1 MSDQVTLAARAGA
14 QRSRI
19 EVVSPAK
26 GTVVGGV
33 SADSLSEVTAI
44 AAELRA
50 AQPEWEARGPRA
62 RGAVLRRFLDWILD
76 NERSLVETIQAES
89 GKSWGDASLEISMAV
104 DTINYYVK
112 NAPKFM
118 TDRTVSPAGLANV
131 TKKLTVQYRPYPLVG
146 VITPW
151 NGPLAG
157 PIMDGVPALLS
168 GAAVLFKPSE
178 VTPLSWAAAA
188 RGWRDIDAPPVL
200 GCANGYGDVGRAVV
214 DEVDMV
220 MFTGSTATGR
230 AIATRA
236 AERLIPCSLELGG
249 NDAMI
254 VCADANL
261 PRAAKAAAWGAMFN
275 SGQTC
280 VSVERVYVVADVLR
294 RVRGS
299 SHPEVSRLRHGTDP
313 PGSFTSDVGAM
324 ATAAQLAI
332 VERHVAD
339 AVAKGARVVTGGR
352 RREPGLYFE
361 PTVLTEVDHS
371 MLCMCEETF
380 GPTLPIMKVDTE
392 GQAIELAND
401 SVYGLGS
408 SLWTRDGARAQRLSR
423 RIEAGAVNINNAL
436 ATTFQMTTPMGGW
449 KQSGL
454 GQRFDGAAGMLKF
467 CRPKNVLS
475 ERVEIGADPLW
486 YPYRRRTSTLISRLV
501 RLMGAHDWRR
511 RLPIRT
517 TEDPQ

>member
-1 MSDQVTLAARAGA
+1 MSAQATAATRTEA
-14 QRSRI
+14 RHTRI
-19 EVVSPAK
+19 EVVSPAT
-26 GTVVGGV
+26 GRVVGV
-33 SADSLSEVTAI
+33 VPVNSREDVAAT

-50 AQPEWEARGPRA
+50 AQPEWEARGPGGRKV
-62 RGAVLRRFLDWILD
+62 VLRRFLDWILD
-76 NERSLVETIQAES
+76 NEQSLVETIQAES
-89 GKSWGDASLEISMAV
+89 GKSWGDASLEIIMAV

-112 NAPKFM
+112 NVSKFM
-118 TDRTVSPAGLANV
+118 ADRTVSPAGLANL

-157 PIMDGVPALLS
+157 PIMDGVAALLA
-168 GAAVLFKPSE
+168 GAAVAFKPSE
-178 VTPLSWAAAA
+178 VTPLTWSAAA
-188 RGWRDIDAPPVL
+188 RGWRDIGAPTVL
-200 GCANGYGDVGRAVV
+200 ACVNGYGDVGQAVV

-236 AERLIPCSLELGG
+236 GERLIPCSLELGG
-249 NDAMI
+249 KDAMI

-275 SGQTC
+275 SGQIC
-280 VSVERVYVVADVLR
+280 VSVERAYVVADVYDRFVDL
-294 RVRGS
+294 VAS
-299 SHPEVSRLRHGTDP
+299 EVGALRHGTDA
-313 PGSFTSDVGAM
+313 PGSFSSDVGAM
-324 ATAAQLAI
+324 ATAAQLDT

-339 AVAKGARVVTGGR
+339 AVAKGAHVLIGGH

-361 PTVLTEVDHS
+361 PTVLTDVDHS
-371 MLCMCEETF
+371 MLCMREETF

-392 GQAIELAND
+392 DHAVELAND
-401 SVYGLGS
+401 CVYGLGS
-408 SLWTRDGARAQRLSR
+408 SIWTRDHSRAHRLSR

-436 ATTFQMTTPMGGW
+436 ATTFQMTTPMSGW

-467 CRPKNVLS
+467 CRPKTVLS
-475 ERVEIGADPLW
+475 ERIELPSEPLW
-486 YPYRRRTSTLISRLV
+486 YPYRRRVSTSIARLV
-501 RLMGAHDWRR
+501 RLTGAHDWRR
-511 RLPIRT
+511 RLTTRT
-517 TEDPQ
+517 KEGST

>member
-1 MSDQVTLAARAGA
+1 MNTQETVAARAGA
-14 QRSRI
+14 QRSHI
-19 EVVSPAK
+19 EVVSPAT
-26 GTVVGGV
+26 GTIVGVVPVDRPG
-33 SADSLSEVTAI
+33 DVTAI

-50 AQPEWEARGPRA
+50 AQPDWEARGPRG
-62 RGAVLRRFLDWILD
+62 RGLVLRRFLDWILD
-76 NERSLVETIQAES
+76 NERGLVETIQAES
-89 GKSWGDASLEISMAV
+89 GKSWGDASLEIIMAV

-112 NAPKFM
+112 NAPAFLA
-118 TDRTVSPAGLANV
+118 DRAVSPAGLANL
-131 TKKLTVQYRPYPLVG
+131 TKKLTVQYRPHPLVG

-157 PIMDGVPALLS
+157 PIMDGVAALLA

-200 GCANGYGDVGRAVV
+200 GCVNGFGDVGRAVV

-236 AERLIPCSLELGG
+236 GERLIPCSLELGG
-249 NDAMI
+249 KDAMI

-261 PRAAKAAAWGAMFN
+261 ERAARAAAWGAMFN
-275 SGQTC
+275 SGQIC
-280 VSVERVYVVADVLR
+280 VSVERVYVVADVYDRFVDLVTR
-294 RVRGS
+294 
-299 SHPEVSRLRHGTDP
+299 EVAGLRHGTDA
-313 PGSFTSDVGAM
+313 PGSFASDVGAM
-324 ATAAQLAI
+324 ATAAQLAT

-339 AVAKGARVVTGGR
+339 AVAKGARVLTGGK

-361 PTVLTEVDHS
+361 PTVLADVDHS
-371 MLCMCEETF
+371 MLCMREETF

-392 GQAIELAND
+392 DQAIELAND

-408 SLWTRDGARAQRLSR
+408 SLWTRDHARAQRLSR
-423 RIEAGAVNINNAL
+423 RIDAGAVNVNNAL
-436 ATTFQMTTPMGGW
+436 ATTFQMTAPMSGW
-449 KQSGL
+449 KESGV

-467 CRPKNVLS
+467 CRPKTVLS
-475 ERVEIGADPLW
+475 ERVELPAEPLW
-486 YPYRRRTSTLISRLV
+486 YPYRRRTSTVISRLV
-501 RLMGAHDWRR
+501 RLTGAHDWRR
-511 RLPIRT
+511 RLARRPKEGR
-517 TEDPQ
+517 Q

>member
-1 MSDQVTLAARAGA
+1 MSAQPTVAAGAGA

-19 EVVSPAK
+19 EVVSPAT
-26 GTVVGGV
+26 GTVVGV
-33 SADSLSEVTAI
+33 VAVDSPADVTAI

-50 AQPEWEARGPRA
+50 AQPEWEARGPHE

-89 GKSWGDASLEISMAV
+89 GKSWGDASLEIIMAV

-118 TDRTVSPAGLANV
+118 ADRTVSAAGLANL
-131 TKKLTVQYRPYPLVG
+131 TKKLTVQYRPYQLVG

-157 PIMDGVPALLS
+157 PIMDGVAALMA

-178 VTPLSWAAAA
+178 VTPLTWAAAA
-188 RGWRDIDAPPVL
+188 RGWQNIGAPPVL
-200 GCANGYGDVGRAVV
+200 GCVNGSGDVGQAVV
-214 DEVDMV
+214 DDVDMV

-236 AERLIPCSLELGG
+236 GQRLIPCSLELGG
-249 NDAMI
+249 KDAMI

-261 PRAAKAAAWGAMFN
+261 ARAAKAAAWGAMFN
-275 SGQTC
+275 SGQIC
-280 VSVERVYVVADVLR
+280 VSVERVYVVDEVCDEFVDLVTR
-294 RVRGS
+294 
-299 SHPEVSRLRHGTDP
+299 EVSALRHGTDA
-313 PGSFTSDVGAM
+313 PGSFASDVGAM
-324 ATAAQLAI
+324 ATAAQI
-332 VERHVAD
+332 STVERHVAD
-339 AVAKGARVVTGGR
+339 AIAKGARVITGGH

-361 PTVLTEVDHS
+361 PTVLADVDHS
-371 MLCMCEETF
+371 MLCMREETF
-380 GPTLPIMKVDTE
+380 GPTLPIMKVATE
-392 GQAIELAND
+392 DQAIELAND
-401 SVYGLGS
+401 SAYGLGS
-408 SLWTRDGARAQRLSR
+408 SVWTRDSARAQSLSR
-423 RIEAGAVNINNAL
+423 RIDAGAVNINNAL
-436 ATTFQMTTPMGGW
+436 ATTFQMSTPMSGW

-467 CRPKNVLS
+467 CRPKTVLS
-475 ERVEIGADPLW
+475 ERMELAAEPLW

-501 RLMGAHDWRR
+501 RITGAHDWRR
-511 RLPIRT
+511 RLGRRGKESPK
-517 TEDPQ
+517 

>member
-1 MSDQVTLAARAGA
+1 MDPSDVAA
-14 QRSRI
+14 
-19 EVVSPAK
+19 
-26 GTVVGGV
+26 T
-33 SADSLSEVTAI
+33 
-44 AAELRA
+44 AAELRT

-62 RGAVLRRFLDWILD
+62 RGVVLRRFLDWILD

-104 DTINYYVK
+104 DTINYFVK

-131 TKKLTVQYRPYPLVG
+131 TKKLTVQYRPHPLVG

-151 NGPLAG
+151 NGPLAA

-178 VTPLSWAAAA
+178 ITPLSWTAVA
-188 RGWRDIDAPPVL
+188 RGWRDIDAPRVF

-236 AERLIPCSLELGG
+236 GERLIPCSLELGG
-249 NDAMI
+249 KDAMI

-280 VSVERVYVVADVLR
+280 VSVERVYVVADVYDEFVDLVTR
-294 RVRGS
+294 
-299 SHPEVSRLRHGTDP
+299 EVSRLRHGTDP

-339 AVAKGARVVTGGR
+339 AVAKGARVVATASG
-352 RREPGLYFE
+352 
-361 PTVLTEVDHS
+361 
-371 MLCMCEETF
+371 
-380 GPTLPIMKVDTE
+380 K
-392 GQAIELAND
+392 N
-401 SVYGLGS
+401 
-408 SLWTRDGARAQRLSR
+408 
-423 RIEAGAVNINNAL
+423 EAFVRK
-436 ATTFQMTTPMGGW
+436 M
-449 KQSGL
+449 
-454 GQRFDGAAGMLKF
+454 
-467 CRPKNVLS
+467 
-475 ERVEIGADPLW
+475 GADEV
-486 YPYRRRTSTLISRLV
+486 STFSEHFCFVL
-501 RLMGAHDWRR
+501 
-511 RLPIRT
+511 
-517 TEDPQ
+517 